1 MFCTNCG
8 KKLDDDMKFC
18 IFCGAPQEND
28 ASGIEKS
35 PFYDVNY
42 KPPIEIKETAKV
54 ENGFLVLQDMN
65 NDEILYATD
74 FSMPAIMGRD
84 KISCTML
91 IENDKSVSRKHCQ
104 FFCKDGRC
112 YVKDLGSS
120 NGTIL
125 NGEKISEVKQIKVGD
140 HLKIGGKELV
150 VVNFKIE

>member
-1 MFCTNCG
+1 MFCTSCG

-28 ASGIEKS
+28 ASEIK
-35 PFYDVNY
+35 
-42 KPPIEIKETAKV
+42 KPPVYHEPPRVIKEARV
-54 ENGFLVLQDMN
+54 ETGLLVLQDIN

-104 FFCKDGRC
+104 FFCKAGRC

-120 NGTIL
+120 NGTVL

-140 HLKIGGKELV
+140 HLKIGGKELI
-150 VVNFKIE
+150 VVNFEIE